1 MGFKDAFSE
10 EEEKELEIGPE
21 AWQRYIDSRVP
32 DGFYYE
38 YIGNGGYQLV
48 SESQGLKFKFNIK
61 IPEDL
66 KAVNLE
72 SGEDLQK
79 LIHRSQRKFEVEVKD
94 IIAGERS
101 IAIEEL
107 VQTFSD
113 DIQHKYDKV
122 YLLPRP
128 FSSPTRISV
137 KFNDT
142 TYYFSFQQMAYPSL
156 TKVIFESEENNIIH
170 IKLIIDE
177 KAEKI
182 NISLTYNFL
191 KTNSLQ
197 EIYKNKDMIS
207 NFSTGNIK
215 IFGQYIEFPGEEEQK
230 AIQENLNF
238 YIKLYEIEKE
248 FNVNF
253 NLKYPISA
261 IDVINLEKIYCS
273 FIEEQYYYFS
283 GEIDSCELTA
293 TKETDVNSVENN
305 KTGMTILGHNPVNM
319 TIFEQSFNFFEQ
331 FVFKEAYYNNDRT
344 DKIEEGSKLGF
355 QIDSDK
361 IAYKKLFNEIPE
373 RIDFDKIL
381 SELGNAKLIN

>member
-32 DGFYYE
+32 NGFYYE

-107 VQTFSD
+107 VQTFGD

-170 IKLIIDE
+170 IKLIID
-177 KAEKI
+177 
-182 NISLTYNFL
+182 
-191 KTNSLQ
+191 
-197 EIYKNKDMIS
+197 
-207 NFSTGNIK
+207 
-215 IFGQYIEFPGEEEQK
+215 
-230 AIQENLNF
+230 
-238 YIKLYEIEKE
+238 
-248 FNVNF
+248 
-253 NLKYPISA
+253 
-261 IDVINLEKIYCS
+261 
-273 FIEEQYYYFS
+273 
-283 GEIDSCELTA
+283 
-293 TKETDVNSVENN
+293 
-305 KTGMTILGHNPVNM
+305 
-319 TIFEQSFNFFEQ
+319 
-331 FVFKEAYYNNDRT
+331 
-344 DKIEEGSKLGF
+344 
-355 QIDSDK
+355 
-361 IAYKKLFNEIPE
+361 
-373 RIDFDKIL
+373 
-381 SELGNAKLIN
+381 